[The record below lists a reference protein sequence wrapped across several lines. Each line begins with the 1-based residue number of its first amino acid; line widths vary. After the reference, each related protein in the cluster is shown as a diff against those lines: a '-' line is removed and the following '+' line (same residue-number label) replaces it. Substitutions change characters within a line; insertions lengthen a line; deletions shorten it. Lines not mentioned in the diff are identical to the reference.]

1 MKRIIRLTESDLTRI
16 VRRAISE
23 QVQDSQPP
31 LTITWGNKG
40 VIPLS
45 FDGNNW
51 VGTVSLKNDFKKG
64 ISRVLEGQRTGKFT
78 VTNNSETQ
86 KIFTIFGSGDGKIN
100 YDVFCHEQGDYDGNI
115 DKWDLAP
122 KKTNNKNIVCN
133 VTSAKKLQTG
143 FIGIRPYKL
152 YGKDEEKF
160 PLIKIN
166 IVMDLNEETK

>member
-1 MKRIIRLTESDLTRI
+1 MKRTIRLTESDLTRI
-16 VRRAISE
+16 VRRVISE
-23 QVQDSQPP
+23 QQTQPP
-31 LTITWGNKG
+31 LTVTWGDKG

-45 FDGNNW
+45 FDGKNW

-64 ISRVLEGQRTGKFT
+64 INRVLQGQRTGKFT

-86 KIFTIFGSGDGKIN
+86 KIFTVYGSGDGKIN
-100 YDVFCHEQGDYDGNI
+100 YDVFCHEQGDYDGNV

-143 FIGIRPYKL
+143 FIGIMPY
-152 YGKDEEKF
+152 YGLKDEEKF

-166 IVMDLNEETK
+166 IVMDLNEE